1 MASGAFNASHRPDGR
16 PTPTHGPH
24 PSSAPG
30 GAVRQQRA
38 RGGRQRRPTVRYSE
52 AEYAAVEARAAA
64 ARKSVP
70 CYIVEASLADPSPP
84 MRVPAELIAELGA
97 IRRHVAAIGNNV
109 NQMARRANAGA
120 DVPADQ
126 MAAVGDAAAGMRERL
141 DAALSWL
148 TSPGGP
154 R

>member
-1 MASGAFNASHRPDGR
+1 MRVKGRTGYPRRSVNGRVRLRLPAEPSASG
-16 PTPTHGPH
+16 GP
-24 PSSAPG
+24 
-30 GAVRQQRA
+30 
-38 RGGRQRRPTVRYSE
+38 GGRQYRPTVRYS
-52 AEYAAVEARAAA
+52 AEEYDIVVARAKD

-70 CYIVEASLADPSPP
+70 RHIVEASLADPSPP
-84 MRVPAELIAELGA
+84 VRVPEELLAELGA
-97 IRRHVAAIGNNV
+97 IRRHVVAIGNNV
-109 NQMARRANAGA
+109 NQMARRANAGV

-126 MAAVGDAAAGMRERL
+126 VAAVGDAAVGMQERL